1 MSSYWIASNKSPVEQ
16 RSVSIPATNGTDYI
30 AGQEI
35 RISID
40 PSLKYFNPSQSYL
53 EWDAK
58 VVPPTYS
65 ASGTD
70 NLPCPT
76 KLQLDAEIGSQVL
89 CRSVRIHSMD
99 GTLLEEIDN
108 YNTKVAMEYD
118 YHTNDSLRGKRALTE
133 GTGFYNSD
141 YRGTKGS
148 TKSYA
153 NNVDDNTYF
162 KVQQGD
168 PINASWTAAN
178 FVNAKCCLPLHTGIL
193 GNDAVFPNHLLGGIT
208 ITILLEDSNRVFR
221 QVDSAMRFRRLTLNP
236 MFNEA
241 NVLTGGNTPSA
252 SVKTNGSFIAINL
265 QEHNSQHTLPQK
277 CPFVIGEKI
286 GFQRW
291 IGGNA
296 SVVAFTGNKPVIR
309 NIDMDGSRIRLEF
322 NASVTVNGK
331 GMDNAAQ
338 NIFLF
343 SDSVADATSYDPTY
357 QISNVN
363 FICQEVIPTP
373 EDERK
378 MMSMLKEGGTLNYD
392 FLSSTTYKYSQLA
405 SDRVANI
412 RLPINN
418 SRAKSI
424 ICVPTDGSVYNSKEN
439 INASLTYKVNQ
450 NENLNAS
457 NFYLRSNR
465 SGLVGISDHVSDY
478 QWLYGEPAR
487 LQPNRRVSL
496 SKVSSDKSIDAQHLL
511 ELDKALSQA
520 GISAHSFQA
529 FNQNFCI
536 GRALALGDA
545 VYSGRNKDFSL
556 QVNYNETTA
565 PTKNKLWCCFCYH
578 IRRIQIQ
585 NGNIDVIV

>member
-1 MSSYWIASNKSPVEQ
+1 MSYWIASNKSPVQQ
-16 RSVSIPATNGTDYI
+16 RSVSIPAQNGTDFL

-35 RISID
+35 RIKID
-40 PSLKYFNPSQSYL
+40 PSLKYFNPSQSYIQ
-53 EWDAK
+53 WNAK
-58 VVPPTYS
+58 IVPPTYS
-65 ASGTD
+65 ADGTD

-76 KLQLDAEIGSQVL
+76 KLQLDSEIGQQVL
-89 CRSVRIHSMD
+89 CRSVRIHD
-99 GTLLEEIDN
+99 LAGNLLEECDN

-153 NNVDDNTYF
+153 NNVDDNSYF
-162 KVQQGD
+162 QVPD
-168 PINASWTAAN
+168 TADLSASWTADS
-178 FVNAKCCLPLHTGIL
+178 FIDAKCCLPIHTGIL
-193 GNDAVFPNHLLGGIT
+193 GNDSVFPNHLLGGVVV
-208 ITILLEDSNRVFR
+208 TILLEDNNRVFR

-236 MFNEA
+236 LFNQA
-241 NVLTGGNTPSA
+241 TRFGNGLVPNA
-252 SVKTNGSFIAINL
+252 SVETNGSFVAFDL
-265 QEHNSQHTLPQK
+265 QEHNSQNARPQK
-277 CPFVIGEKI
+277 CPFVVGEKL

-296 SVVAFTGNKPVIR
+296 SVVAFTGDKPVIKK
-309 NIDMDGSRIRLEF
+309 IDMNGNNIRIEL

-331 GMDNAAQ
+331 GIGGVGEQ
-338 NIFLF
+338 TFVF
-343 SDSVADATSYDPTY
+343 SDSVADADNYDPTY
-357 QISNVN
+357 QVSDVN

-392 FLSSTTYKYSQLA
+392 FLSSTTYKHSQLA

-412 RLPINN
+412 RLSGINN
-418 SRAKSI
+418 SRCKSI
-424 ICVPTDGSVYNSKEN
+424 ICVPTDANVYTSKEN

-478 QWLYGEPAR
+478 QWLYDGR

-520 GISAHSFQA
+520 GITAHSFQA

-545 VYSGRNKDFSL
+545 VYDARNKDFNL
-556 QVNYNETTA
+556 QINYNETTA
-565 PTKNKLWCCFCYH
+565 PTKNKLWCCFVYH

-585 NGNIDVIV
+585 NGNVQVIV

>member
-1 MSSYWIASNKSPVEQ
+1 MSYWIASNKSPVQQ
-16 RSVSIPATNGTDYI
+16 RSVSIPAENGTDFI

-35 RISID
+35 RIRID
-40 PSLKYFNPSQSYL
+40 PSLKYFNPSQSYIQ
-53 EWDAK
+53 WNAK

-65 ASGTD
+65 ADGTD

-76 KLQLDAEIGSQVL
+76 KLQLDSEIGQQVL
-89 CRSVRIHSMD
+89 CRSVRIHDMA
-99 GTLLEEIDN
+99 GNLLEEVDN

-153 NNVDDNTYF
+153 NNVDDNSYF
-162 KVQQGD
+162 QVPD
-168 PINASWTAAN
+168 TADLSASWTANN
-178 FVNAKCCLPLHTGIL
+178 FIDAKCCLPIHTGIL
-193 GNDAVFPNHLLGGIT
+193 GNESVFPNHLLGGCVV
-208 ITILLEDSNRVFR
+208 TILLEDNNRVFR

-236 MFNEA
+236 LFNQA
-241 NVLTGGNTPSA
+241 TRFGNGLVPNA
-252 SVKTNGSFIAINL
+252 SVETNGSFVAFDL
-265 QEHNSQHTLPQK
+265 QEHNSQNARPQK
-277 CPFVIGEKI
+277 CPFVVGEKL

-296 SVVAFTGNKPVIR
+296 SVIAFTGNKPVIKK
-309 NIDMDGSRIRLEF
+309 IDMNGNNIRIEL

-331 GMDNAAQ
+331 GMDNATE
-338 NIFLF
+338 NIFVF
-343 SDSVADATSYDPTY
+343 SDSVADADNYDPTY
-357 QISNVN
+357 QVSDVN

-392 FLSSTTYKYSQLA
+392 FLSSTTYKHSQLS

-424 ICVPTDGSVYNSKEN
+424 ICVPTDANVYTSKEN

-478 QWLYGEPAR
+478 QWLYDGR
-487 LQPNRRVSL
+487 LQPNRKVSL

-511 ELDKALSQA
+511 ELDKSLSQA
-520 GISAHSFQA
+520 GITAHSFQA

-545 VYSGRNKDFSL
+545 VYDARNKDFSL
-556 QVNYNETTA
+556 QINYNETTA

-585 NGNIDVIV
+585 NGNVQVIV

>member
-1 MSSYWIASNKSPVEQ
+1 MSYWIASNKSPVQQ
-16 RSVSIPATNGTDYI
+16 RSVSIPAENGVDYI

-35 RISID
+35 RIRID
-40 PSLKYFNPSQSYL
+40 PSLKYFNPSQSYIQ
-53 EWDAK
+53 WDAK

-65 ASGTD
+65 ADGQD
-70 NLPCPT
+70 NLPAPT

-89 CRSVRIHSMD
+89 CRAVRIHD
-99 GTLLEEIDN
+99 NNGTLLEEIDN
-108 YNTKVAMEYD
+108 YNTKVAMTYD

-133 GTGFYNSD
+133 GSSFYNSE
-141 YRGTKGS
+141 YRGTKGT

-153 NNVDDNTYF
+153 NNIDENNYF
-162 KVQQGD
+162 QVPVTD
-168 PINASWTAAN
+168 PISASWTATD
-178 FVNAKCCLPLHTGIL
+178 FIDAKCCLPLHTGIL
-193 GNDAVFPNHLLGGIT
+193 GNDAVFPNHLLGGVT
-208 ITILLEDSNRVFR
+208 ITILLEDNNRVFR
-221 QVDSAMRFRRLTLNP
+221 QLDSAMRFRRLPLNP
-236 MFNEA
+236 LFNEA
-241 NVLTGGNTPSA
+241 NRFGSGVPNA
-252 SVKTNGSFIAINL
+252 SVKTNGSFVAFDL
-265 QEHNSQHTLPQK
+265 QEHNSQHSIPSK
-277 CPFVIGEKI
+277 CPFVVGEKL

-296 SVVAFTGNKPVIR
+296 SIVAFSGGVKPVIKEITMNGD
-309 NIDMDGSRIRLEF
+309 NIKIEL

-331 GMDNAAQ
+331 GIGGVGEQ
-338 NIFLF
+338 TFVF

-357 QISNVN
+357 QVSNVN
-363 FICQEVIPTP
+363 FICQEVMPSP

-418 SRAKSI
+418 QRCKS
-424 ICVPTDGSVYNSKEN
+424 VLAVSTDGSVYNSKEN
-439 INASLTYKVNQ
+439 INASITYKVNQ
-450 NENLNAS
+450 HEGLNAS

-478 QWLYGEPAR
+478 QWLYDGR
-487 LQPNRRVSL
+487 LQPNRRVPL
-496 SKVSSDKSIDAQHLL
+496 SKVSSNKSIDAQHLL

-520 GISAHSFQA
+520 GITAHSFQS
-529 FNQNFCI
+529 FSQNFII
-536 GRALALGDA
+536 GRALALGDS
-545 VYSGRNKDFSL
+545 VYDARNKDFSL

-565 PTKNKLWCCFCYH
+565 PQKNKLWMCFVYH

-585 NGNIDVIV
+585 NGNVSVIV

>member
-1 MSSYWIASNKSPVEQ
+1 MSYWIASNKSPVQQ
-16 RSVSIPATNGTDYI
+16 RSVSIPAQNGTDFL

-35 RISID
+35 RIKID
-40 PSLKYFNPSQSYL
+40 PSLKYFNPSQSFIT
-53 EWDAK
+53 WNSK
-58 VVPPTYS
+58 IVPPTYS
-65 ASGTD
+65 ADGTD

-76 KLQLDAEIGSQVL
+76 KLQLDSEIGQQVL
-89 CRSVRIHSMD
+89 CRSVRIHD
-99 GTLLEEIDN
+99 LAGNLLEEVDN

-162 KVQQGD
+162 QVPD
-168 PINASWTAAN
+168 TADLSASWTADN
-178 FVNAKCCLPLHTGIL
+178 FIDAKCCLPIHTGIL
-193 GNDAVFPNHLLGGIT
+193 GNDSVFPNHLLGGVVV
-208 ITILLEDSNRVFR
+208 TILLEDNNRVFR

-236 MFNEA
+236 LFNQA
-241 NVLTGGNTPSA
+241 TRYGNGLVPNA
-252 SVKTNGSFIAINL
+252 SVETNGSFVAFDV
-265 QEHNSQHTLPQK
+265 QEHNSQNGRPQK
-277 CPFVIGEKI
+277 SPFVVGEKL

-296 SVVAFTGNKPVIR
+296 SVVAFTGDKPVIKK
-309 NIDMDGSRIRLEF
+309 IDMNGNNIRIEL

-331 GMDNAAQ
+331 GMGGVGEQ
-338 NIFLF
+338 TFVF
-343 SDSVADATSYDPTY
+343 SDSVADADNYDPTY
-357 QISNVN
+357 QVSDVN

-392 FLSSTTYKYSQLA
+392 FLSSTTYKHSQLA

-412 RLPINN
+412 RLSGINN
-418 SRAKSI
+418 SRCKSI
-424 ICVPTDGSVYNSKEN
+424 ICTPTDANVYTSKEN

-478 QWLYGEPAR
+478 QWLYDGR

-520 GISAHSFQA
+520 GITAHSFQA

-545 VYSGRNKDFSL
+545 VYDARNKDFNL
-556 QVNYNETTA
+556 QINYNETTA
-565 PTKNKLWCCFCYH
+565 PTKNKLWCCFVYH

-585 NGNIDVIV
+585 NGNVQVIV